1 LLATSLLHKP
11 PQSSSWWFRSSNA
24 KVVLGVK
31 YSKTLSYS
39 RIPAIRNPLIR
50 NLVLEFGQFHDEI
63 AFFLITDCGTVAK
76 SRNQASARLPK

>member
-1 LLATSLLHKP
+1 MC
-11 PQSSSWWFRSSNA
+11 
-24 KVVLGVK
+24 LGMAMGMGALGTRLFLQRAFFK
-31 YSKTLSYS
+31 LYS

-63 AFFLITDCGTVAK
+63 AFFLITDCGAVVK